1 MADSY
6 NLAIEQGS
14 TYTLNV
20 TVTGV
25 NLSGYTARMQAR
37 TSHASG
43 STVFSLTSSPAA
55 GIVIT
60 AGANSVIAV
69 TLTATQTA
77 ALGAWSCGVYDL
89 EYQSGTG
96 VVTKALTGTYVVSG
110 EVTRA

>member
-25 NLSGYTARMQAR
+25 NLSGYTARMQGRA
-37 TSHASG
+37 SHAAN

-60 AGANSVIAV
+60 AAANSVIAI

-77 ALGAWSCGVYDL
+77 AFAPWSCGVYDL

-96 VVTKALTGTYVVSG
+96 VVTKALTGTFVVSG
-110 EVTRA
+110 EVTDA

>member
-25 NLSGYTARMQAR
+25 NLSGYTARMQGRA
-37 TSHASG
+37 SHAAT
-43 STVFSLTSSPAA
+43 STVFSLTSSPAM

-60 AGANSVIAV
+60 SGANSVITV

-77 ALGAWSCGVYDL
+77 ALSAWSCGVYDL
-89 EYQSGTG
+89 EYESPTG
-96 VVTKALTGTYVVSG
+96 AVTKALVGIFNVSG
-110 EVTRA
+110 EATHA